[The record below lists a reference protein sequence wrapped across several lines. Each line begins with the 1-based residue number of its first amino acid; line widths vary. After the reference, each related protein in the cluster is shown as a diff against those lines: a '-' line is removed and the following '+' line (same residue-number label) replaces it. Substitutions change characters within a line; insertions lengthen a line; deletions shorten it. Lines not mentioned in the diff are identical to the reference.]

1 MPSVGMQRGYAE
13 SPGVIALAAYK
24 PDATLFARQLRSI
37 QSQSYD
43 NFVCVISVD
52 GQFEE
57 ASRIVRDAIGGDE
70 RFHVLGYGD
79 RLGFYRNFE
88 RALFN
93 ITPEASWIAL
103 SDQDDYWYPTKLE
116 KLLPYLDNYT
126 VVAGQARV
134 VEEPSG
140 RILKENTDRR
150 NSPLT
155 SFMVE
160 NQYTGGAMVLR
171 RAVLSL
177 ALPFP
182 GLSTPSEV
190 HDHWLAVC
198 GATLGPT
205 LILDTVVQ
213 DYVQHGLNVIGE
225 VRPGFRPLDSI
236 RNTVRIAR
244 KFEGSASPSAILR
257 AIYNVGV
264 GWRAV
269 MADSI
274 LERTASDSLNGRTK
288 IAMFSSNTRWMP
300 AFISVL
306 QGWRVGEIS
315 IRSAAEY
322 LAGLPAGCLL
332 RVTSSL
338 TSNLSRGGR

>member
-1 MPSVGMQRGYAE
+1 MPNVEMPHRYAE

-52 GQFEE
+52 GQFAE
-57 ASRIVRDAIGGDE
+57 ASRMVRDAIGGDE
-70 RFHVLGYGD
+70 RFHVLGYND

-116 KLLPYLDNYT
+116 RLLPHLDNYT
-126 VVAGQARV
+126 VVAGQSRV

-140 RILKENTDRR
+140 RVIKENTDRR

-160 NQYTGGAMVLR
+160 NQYTGGAMVFR

-244 KFEGSASPSAILR
+244 KFEGSASPLAILR

-264 GWRAV
+264 GWRTV

-274 LERTASDSLNGRTK
+274 LERIASDSLNSRPNVAK
-288 IAMFSSNTRWMP
+288 FSSNARCMP
-300 AFISVL
+300 AFINVL
-306 QGWRVGEIS
+306 QGWRAGDIS

-322 LAGLPAGCLL
+322 LAGFPAGCLL
-332 RVTSSL
+332 RVTASL
-338 TSNLSRGGR
+338 TSKIRRGRR